1 MKKVTLLVLWYGI
14 TFFCYAQVNC
24 NKTISGQILSSE
36 TREPIPFATVK
47 ILDSS
52 IGAISDDKGNFTL
65 TNVCGKEVDFEVRFL
80 GYKTVVHHHDFRSKK
95 QPDKSHLV
103 LLSQEENMLE
113 SVVIES
119 EADPSTLKTLEAK
132 EIEVTNLESLGG
144 NAADVLAKATGVSTL
159 KTGQN
164 VVKPIVH
171 GLHSNR
177 VLVLNNGVRHAS
189 QSWGEDHGIEIDIS
203 QVDKIQLIKGASTVR
218 YGSEALG
225 GVILFGVPSPKFNN
239 DLSGEVSGG
248 YQTNGKGYSGEIN
261 LEKGYKRIAWRVA
274 ASGAKSGDLR
284 APRYQ
289 LTNTGKEEL
298 GLNGEVKFHFP
309 SIDINV
315 FASRFDQ
322 ELGVLRS
329 SFVENL
335 RDLENAITADEP
347 SVVNPFT
354 YDINNPRQ
362 EVIHSLAKLNAS
374 VFIGNQQFDIN
385 YAYQK
390 NTRKEFDIRLEGR
403 INKPVI
409 NLDLASH
416 SFEVGWSHPSK
427 SNWQGAYGL
436 QLTTQDNNNIPGTDV
451 IPFVPNFNVL
461 NAGLFGIE
469 SYSVGNST
477 YEAGLRFDYQN
488 FDVRGRDRINRLYD
502 DNVTYQ
508 NLTFTLGFST
518 KLNESLS
525 FQTNIGSAWRAP
537 NINELYAFGNHQN
550 VVEFG
555 LWRYEYFPLNDS
567 VSTFNVLT
575 NDDKEVKSERGLKWV
590 ATFDYQKNGWRAA
603 ATPHFNWIENFFFRR
618 PFGTTETERGAF
630 PFHIYDQ
637 TTAIYSGIDVD
648 VTKTLSATLNGEFKA
663 SYIYAKDMDNNANFV
678 GIPPVN
684 TSLSVEKRVGDFSFK
699 LTSEYEFRQ
708 FLAPEVIQIERFNPE
723 SPNPFRRNQSDIFDF
738 IEAPD
743 GFFLLSAS
751 IGYEKE
757 QLKVRLSGDNLLNT
771 SYRRF
776 TDNLRYFADDLG
788 VNVGI
793 YASYSF

>member
-1 MKKVTLLVLWYGI
+1 MKKVTLLILWYGI
-14 TFFCYAQVNC
+14 TFFCHAQVNC

-52 IGAISDDKGNFTL
+52 NGAISDDKGNFTL

-225 GVILFGVPSPKFNN
+225 GVILFGVPSPKFDNE
-239 DLSGEVSGG
+239 LSGEVSAG
-248 YQTNGKGYSGEIN
+248 YETIGKGYSGEIN
-261 LEKGYKRIAWRVA
+261 LEKGYKRVAWRVA
-274 ASGAKSGDLR
+274 ASGARFGDLR
-284 APRYQ
+284 APAYQ

-298 GLNGEVKFHFP
+298 GVNGEVKFHFP
-309 SIDINV
+309 WIDINV

-329 SFVENL
+329 SFTENL

-354 YDINNPRQ
+354 NDINNPRQ
-362 EVIHSLAKLNAS
+362 KVVHDLAKLNAS
-374 VFIGNQQFDIN
+374 IFIGNQQFDLI

-390 NTRKEFDIRLEGR
+390 NTRKEFDIRLQGR
-403 INKPVI
+403 IDKPVI
-409 NLDLASH
+409 NLELFSH
-416 SFEVGWSHPSK
+416 SFE
-427 SNWQGAYGL
+427 
-436 QLTTQDNNNIPGTDV
+436 I
-451 IPFVPNFNVL
+451 
-461 NAGLFGIE
+461 
-469 SYSVGNST
+469 
-477 YEAGLRFDYQN
+477 
-488 FDVRGRDRINRLYD
+488 
-502 DNVTYQ
+502 
-508 NLTFTLGFST
+508 
-518 KLNESLS
+518 
-525 FQTNIGSAWRAP
+525 
-537 NINELYAFGNHQN
+537 
-550 VVEFG
+550 
-555 LWRYEYFPLNDS
+555 
-567 VSTFNVLT
+567 
-575 NDDKEVKSERGLKWV
+575 
-590 ATFDYQKNGWRAA
+590 
-603 ATPHFNWIENFFFRR
+603 
-618 PFGTTETERGAF
+618 
-630 PFHIYDQ
+630 
-637 TTAIYSGIDVD
+637 
-648 VTKTLSATLNGEFKA
+648 
-663 SYIYAKDMDNNANFV
+663 
-678 GIPPVN
+678 
-684 TSLSVEKRVGDFSFK
+684 
-699 LTSEYEFRQ
+699 
-708 FLAPEVIQIERFNPE
+708 
-723 SPNPFRRNQSDIFDF
+723 
-738 IEAPD
+738 
-743 GFFLLSAS
+743 
-751 IGYEKE
+751 
-757 QLKVRLSGDNLLNT
+757 
-771 SYRRF
+771 
-776 TDNLRYFADDLG
+776 
-788 VNVGI
+788 
-793 YASYSF
+793 